1 MALRPYDRQ
10 GDLLGPSP
18 DSVLPPDHL
27 ARVIDELVESICVG
41 RLNRRYEHTPG
52 EPAYDV
58 RLLCKVLIYAYAR
71 GITSSREMAR
81 QCVENLA
88 FRYLTS
94 GQCPNHRT
102 LSRFRRRYRRL
113 LRWVFAKTVR
123 LAREMG
129 LVRLGLVAIDSVK
142 LRADA
147 NPSGKRTTEQLQEQ
161 LQKLDVYL
169 AEVEANDQPQDATHG
184 EAHSGEQLPKKL
196 RRLKQRRQKLEQA
209 LGKLQADQAEQR
221 AQAKAH
227 VRADVI
233 PTDPEAVWVKKQG
246 KIIPGYNC
254 HAAVDGECGVVVA
267 VQPAAEANEREQ
279 LNPMVAAV
287 QQTAGAA
294 AETAVADN
302 GYYSD
307 EAMAQAADG
316 PTRCLVPDGTSAQQ
330 LNAGESVRPPS
341 PYHCE
346 NFAYDE
352 ASDTFTCPPGR
363 KLVVV
368 KKHHRRGLPTTV
380 YEGVDCASCPVRGEC
395 TEDQRGVRTI
405 EVHREYAKV
414 RRAHERMRSEEGQRL
429 YGRRKAIV
437 EPVFGQWQHNVGVR
451 RLRLR
456 GLRGCD
462 IELHLLAIG
471 HNARKF
477 WKKGVKF
484 HNN

>member
-27 ARVIDELVESICVG
+27 ARVIDELVESICVS

-58 RLLCKVLIYAYAR
+58 RLLCKVLLYAYAR

-94 GQCPNHRT
+94 GQCPDHRT
-102 LSRFRRRYRRL
+102 LSRFRRRWRRL
-113 LRWVFAKTVR
+113 LRWVFGKTVR

-129 LVRLGLVAIDSVK
+129 LVKLGLVAIDSVK

-147 NPSGKRTTEQLQEQ
+147 NPSRRRSAEQLREE
-161 LQKLDVYL
+161 LGKLDSYL
-169 AEVEANDQPQDATHG
+169 AEVEARDQQEDAVHG
-184 EAHSGEQLPKKL
+184 AEGDGESVPKQLRGL
-196 RRLKQRRQKLEQA
+196 QRRRQKLTQA
-209 LGKLQADQAEQR
+209 LEQLQRDQAEQA
-221 AQAKAH
+221 AQEKT
-227 VRADVI
+227 RIRRDVI
-233 PTDPEAVWVKKQG
+233 PTDPEAVWVKKAG

-254 HAAVDGECGVVVA
+254 HAGVDGECGVVVA
-267 VQPAAEANEREQ
+267 VKPAAEANERGQ
-279 LNPMVAAV
+279 LNPMVERV
-287 QQTAGAA
+287 QTTAGAA
-294 AETAVADN
+294 AETVVADN

-307 EAMAQAADG
+307 EAIVQAEAG
-316 PTRCLVPDGTSAQQ
+316 PTRCLVPDGISAKQ
-330 LNAGESVRPPS
+330 LNAGGAAQPPT

-346 NFAYDE
+346 NFAYE
-352 ASDTFTCPPGR
+352 ETSDTFTCPQGW
-363 KLVVV
+363 KLVVQ
-368 KKHHRRGLPTTV
+368 KKHQRRGLPTTV
-380 YEGVDCASCPVRGEC
+380 YEGEQCASCPVRGAC
-395 TEDQRGVRTI
+395 TADQRGVRTI

-414 RRAHERMRSEEGQRL
+414 RRAHERLRSEEGRRL

-437 EPVFGQWQHNVGVR
+437 EPVFGQWQHNLGVR

-456 GLRGCD
+456 GLRGCE

-471 HNARKF
+471 HNVKKF

-484 HNN
+484 SNR